1 MQLKVLAVDDDRDVL
16 DLLKVLLGDQENI
29 DLLTCASAR
38 QARWILR
45 SGTEIDCFLLDIN
58 MPDEDGI
65 SLCAA
70 IREMPEHEETPII
83 MLTVNRD
90 WESIRRS
97 FDAGA
102 TDYVTKPVE
111 SVELIARVNM
121 SQRFTVARQSAAEWV
136 RSANEI
142 YHFSEPAL
150 DGLTVHEANYL
161 GVPNA
166 LEYLRLENFLHRLDL
181 GVIPMDLLA
190 IRIGGLMDN
199 FSDPAS
205 LPERFSVLKALLAGL
220 AGCVPDEMLVSYAG
234 QGVFV
239 CVKFG
244 GRTLKAS
251 SVVTAV
257 QSALGELFLL
267 SPEELE
273 DCFEISVMRTCQRKI
288 LAGPQAAKYLR
299 SALRTQVEVDTP
311 EMSERELRR
320 LFDERTGSGSW
331 RRSLARDHFRQFLGR

>member
-1 MQLKVLAVDDDRDVL
+1 MKVLAVDDDRDVL
-16 DLLKVLLGDQENI
+16 DLLKVLLADQENI
-29 DLLTCASAR
+29 DLLTCTSAK
-38 QARWILR
+38 QARWMLR
-45 SGTEIDCFLLDIN
+45 TGAEVDCFLLDIN

-65 SLCAA
+65 SLCAG
-70 IREMPEHEETPII
+70 IRELPGHEETPII
-83 MLTVNRD
+83 MLTANRD
-90 WESIRRS
+90 WESIRKS

-111 SVELIARVNM
+111 ALDLIARVNM
-121 SQRFTVARQSAAEWV
+121 SQRFTIARQSAAEWV

-181 GVIPMDLLA
+181 GVIPTDLMA
-190 IRIGGLMDN
+190 IKVGGLMDS

-205 LPERFSVLKALLAGL
+205 LPERFSVLKAVLGRI

-251 SVVTAV
+251 NVVTAV
-257 QSALGELFLL
+257 EAALCELFLL
-267 SPEELE
+267 SPEELQ
-273 DCFEISVMRTCQRKI
+273 DCFDISVMRACQRKI

-299 SALRTQVEVDTP
+299 GALRSQVED
-311 EMSERELRR
+311 EDSGLSEKELRR
-320 LFDERTGSGSW
+320 LFDDRNDSSSW
-331 RRSLARDHFRQFLGR
+331 RRSLSLDHFRQFLGR